1 MLKMIEMIKVITT
14 KFKDNELQGT
24 DDCLITLDTYHRIA
38 ESIPTKQIQLDG
50 TIESPEFHSNG
61 QLKRLVSMRANG
73 KYEEIRTFI
82 KTKVN
87 P

>member
-1 MLKMIEMIKVITT
+1 MIEMIKVVTT
-14 KFKDNELQGT
+14 EFKNNELQGT
-24 DDCLITLDTYHRIA
+24 DDYLITLDTYQRIA
-38 ESIPTKQIQLDG
+38 ESIPAKQIQPNG

-61 QLKRLVSMRANG
+61 QLKRLISVSANG
-73 KYEEIRTFI
+73 KHETIRTFI

>member
-1 MLKMIEMIKVITT
+1 MIEMIKVVTT
-14 KFKDNELQGT
+14 EFKNNELQGT
-24 DDCLITLDTYHRIA
+24 DDYLITLDTYQRIA
-38 ESIPTKQIQLDG
+38 ESIPTKQIQSNG

-61 QLKRLVSMRANG
+61 QLKRLVSVSLNG
-73 KYEEIRTFI
+73 RHETIRTFI